1 MFSFFRRRKILK
13 SVNTLDLHPIKNY
26 SEEIDSDGL
35 VKVLVPKIKNE
46 FLRNIFSGLIKNIF
60 IKVKLDK
67 YGSEVWKRIDGIKD
81 VDAIVKEMVNTFS
94 NELQEAE
101 NRTINFIFILYQQD
115 FITFKEIQNKKE

>member
-26 SEEIDSDGL
+26 SEEIDTDGL

-46 FLRNIFSGLIKNIF
+46 FLRNIFLGFVKNIF

-67 YGSEVWKRIDGIKD
+67 YGSEVWKRIDGSKD
-81 VDAIVKEMVNTFS
+81 VDEIVKDMVNTFS

-115 FITFKEIQNKKE
+115 FITFKELQNKKE

>member
-26 SEEIDSDGL
+26 SEEIDTDGL

-46 FLRNIFSGLIKNIF
+46 FLRNLFSKIIKNIY

-67 YGSEVWKRIDGIKD
+67 YGSEVWKRINGIKD
-81 VDAIVKEMVNTFS
+81 VDAIVKEMISNFS
-94 NELQEAE
+94 SELQEAE

-115 FITFKEIQNKKE
+115 FITFKELQNKKE